1 MPAGVGRTGECWDD
15 AVPESFLATLKR
27 EFVNRRNYHSR
38 DQAQPINPLLDR
50 SRVQPPPASL
60 HHRTP
65 AAKRMGGQ
73 PLPSHS
79 RIDKVSGPRGTPDLR
94 AMVLANGARPLGVRA
109 MLCSEELNES
119 CLRKRGL

>member
-1 MPAGVGRTGECWDD
+1 MPADVGRTGVCWDD
-15 AVPESFLATLKR
+15 AVADSFLATLKTG
-27 EFVNRRNYHSR
+27 FVNRHDYHIR
-38 DQAQPINPLLDR
+38 DQPPPINPLLDR
-50 SRVQPPPASL
+50 IRVQPPPASL

-65 AAKRMGGQ
+65 VAKRMGG
-73 PLPSHS
+73 PSHS